1 MLLHIEYFYM
11 VVVAHY
17 RGPDPDDS
25 TLVLKGPFCNKVD
38 FDVDFAGILRLDDIK
53 HGHKKYAI

>member
-1 MLLHIEYFYM
+1 M

-25 TLVLKGPFCNKVD
+25 TLVLKGPLCNKVD
-38 FDVDFAGILRLDDIK
+38 FDVDFAILDDIK